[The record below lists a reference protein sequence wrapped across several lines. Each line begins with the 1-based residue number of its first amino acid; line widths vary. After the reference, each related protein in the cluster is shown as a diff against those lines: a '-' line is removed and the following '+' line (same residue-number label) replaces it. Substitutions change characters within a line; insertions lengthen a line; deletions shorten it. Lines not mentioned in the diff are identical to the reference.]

1 MKAIQKARKNRI
13 IVGLESGR
21 SIREVVALFDVS
33 ESYVYEVRKSVTK
46 VLKNNVGGGKPK
58 LSLQSQRYCTVMN
71 GFYAP
76 TLHDTS
82 ARLLAADH

>member
-1 MKAIQKARKNRI
+1 MKAIQKARKNKI

-58 LSLQSQRYCTVMN
+58 LSLQSQRYCTR
-71 GFYAP
+71 
-76 TLHDTS
+76 LSH
-82 ARLLAADH
+82 LLA